1 MTQIRQW
8 LEEMQQGRLTLEAL
22 AAQVDRRGAVG
33 PAEHRR
39 ELDDLQTLLASGKLD
54 PRLQQA
60 LSTKLAKL
68 QLTASGSGAEDA
80 TRIAPLPGDDST
92 RIAVPMADDATRVS
106 SPGAPPPQEEDDRT
120 ILAPGATA
128 ADPSQDSDATQ
139 VFTASDET
147 GGRTSST
154 TSQTAG
160 TAPTA
165 GTSSGSR
172 ASTWKRLAEADG
184 PAISVTT
191 GTRLKDRF
199 VLERQLGQ
207 GGMGVVYLALDERK
221 VEARDR
227 NPRVAVKVLNDEFRR
242 HPDSLIALQRESRRS
257 QQLAHDNIVRV
268 YDFDKDGTIV
278 FMTMEYVDGED
289 LKSLIRRLEG
299 KGMPMAEAYPIIEG
313 MGRALERA
321 HRDGVVHSDFKPGNV
336 MLTQQRVPKVFDF
349 GIARA
354 GKHRG
359 GSTGEQTV
367 FDASTLGAL
376 TPAYASLE
384 MLQGVD
390 AEPACDLYAL
400 SCVAYEL
407 LSGVHP
413 FNKLNAEQAQKQGLV
428 PAPVPGLSKLQW
440 RTLCRGLAFQRGNR
454 IATAGELIEGL
465 RPRTQRERMLPIALG
480 GLASAAVVAL
490 LVWGG
495 TVFWYNRKM
504 GAVEDCIGAVE
515 CADAMVLTQKLQS
528 LKPAD
533 QALLGDRHR
542 DEIKGIFHSSLAKHW
557 APAQARYDYKRA
569 AEVVRLAFG
578 LYGQDS
584 AWVKELGDGLEAS
597 RNTALSQLNDEFT
610 RQIDQ
615 DPFVTP
621 EGGERG
627 LLAIL
632 DAVRAIDPAQAMLQ
646 DGRIGP
652 ALERGV
658 RNALAAPG
666 LDAAQ
671 QLAAARKRFDA
682 AQPYTGGGDALKPLA
697 SDLQARADQI
707 ESESREAQ
715 QLAAARSE
723 REQRLAAVAQA
734 LSHAAPTR
742 EWRSAVRDAWIAA
755 HEAVPADDAD
765 LRKQEQA
772 LASTLLAQSTRA
784 QADGKLDEA
793 ADSARLGVEL
803 LASNEALAQQLKLLD
818 DARNRQI
825 AQAKTESERL
835 KLQQER
841 LDQLLQRPSDSVKWI
856 DEVDAS
862 LKAFSE
868 GADPSRARAQ
878 RETFA
883 RGIEQLVTQAIAAG
897 DLGKAQAL
905 ANRAVAAGTVGAQLA
920 GLLERVT
927 EARRQ
932 AQAKQIDA
940 LRDLAREKSF
950 SPDWQRSVESSVA
963 KLRAT
968 NDPSLPALLET
979 LGAAYAER
987 ADQLV
992 DDKSYAAAR
1001 QVVDSATRVAP
1012 ASAAVK
1018 AALARINKLE
1028 SEERVAREQQQRQ
1041 FKVEELERT
1050 VALKAAA
1057 SELSDAVA
1065 ALDQLRKLDP
1075 ANRFAA
1081 SEGPRQVAE
1090 GSLKLAE
1097 RFAAS
1102 GDFANA
1108 IKAADRGLQV
1118 LPSAT
1123 NLAQARSRYESAACA
1138 AELDRET
1145 RKPGTLLAA
1154 RKTECLALLKKQDPA
1169 LYAKY
1174 RGLESTAVA
1183 TPPAAPPESAAP
1195 AAAVIPPPPA
1205 SVAES
1210 RAVVK
1215 GPDPCKKSFAGDGT
1229 RGRAQCVD
1237 DAGGVKGPTIVVVSG
1252 LGTFGITQ
1260 TEVWYAEFAR
1270 YCKSN
1275 GPCPPAPADGFLPV
1289 TQVSVEQ
1296 ARGYA
1301 RWLSSVTGRR
1311 YRLPSTTEWTHA
1323 ATVGGRDVLSEGYCK
1338 SESGGQGPHQITS
1351 GVMNRWGLVNA
1362 VGNVWELVDDG
1373 GLVMALGG
1381 SFQDDSGNCGADAR
1395 KAFSGPDPAVGF
1407 RLVRELD
1414 D

>member
-22 AAQVDRRGAVG
+22 ASNIDRRGAIDPV
-33 PAEHRR
+33 AHQH
-39 ELDDLQTLLASGKLD
+39 ELEDLQALLATGKLD

-60 LSTKLAKL
+60 VSTKLTKL
-68 QLTASGSGAEDA
+68 QQTAASRGSERATPVAPPLNEDA
-80 TRIAPLPGDDST
+80 TRIV
-92 RIAVPMADDATRVS
+92 VPSADDATRVN
-106 SPGAPPPQEEDDRT
+106 SPGMSPPSMQEDDRT
-120 ILAPGATA
+120 VVVA
-128 ADPSQDSDATQ
+128 ASLDSDATQ
-139 VFTASDET
+139 VFTAINET
-147 GGRTSST
+147 GGRSSE

-184 PAISVTT
+184 PAFSVTT

-199 VLERQLGQ
+199 VLEKQLGQ

-289 LKSLIRRLEG
+289 LKSLIRRLAG

-336 MLTQQRVPKVFDF
+336 MLTQQRMPKVFDF

-359 GSTGEQTV
+359 GATGEQTV

-390 AEPACDLYAL
+390 AEPPCDLYAL
-400 SCVAYEL
+400 ACVAYEL

-413 FNKLNAEQAQKQGLV
+413 FNKLNAEQAQKQGLA
-428 PAPVPGLSKLQW
+428 PAPIPGLSKLQW
-440 RTLCRGLAFQRGNR
+440 RTLCRGLAFQRSNR

-465 RPRTQRERMLPIALG
+465 RPRTQRERMLPVALG
-480 GLASAAVVAL
+480 GLGSMAVFAVL
-490 LVWGG
+490 IWGG
-495 TVFWYNRKM
+495 TVFWYNRKI
-504 GAVEDCIGAVE
+504 GNVDDCIGSVE
-515 CADAMVLTQKLQS
+515 CADAVVLTQKLQT

-533 QALLGDRHR
+533 QAQLSDKHR
-542 DEIKGIFHSSLAKHW
+542 DEIKGIFHSSLAQHW
-557 APAQARYDYKRA
+557 APAQARYNYKRA

-578 LYGQDS
+578 IYGQDS

-615 DPFVTP
+615 DPFAMP
-621 EGGERG
+621 AGGDRG

-632 DAVRAIDPAQAMLQ
+632 DAVRAIDPAQPMLQ

-658 RNALAAPG
+658 RNALADPG

-671 QLAAARKRFDA
+671 QLDVARKRLDA
-682 AQPYTGGGDALKPLA
+682 AQPYAGGAEALKPLA
-697 SDLQARADQI
+697 ADLQARGDQI
-707 ESESREAQ
+707 ESETREAQ
-715 QLAAARSE
+715 RLAAARSE
-723 REQRLAAVAQA
+723 REQRLAAVAQV
-734 LSHAAPTR
+734 LGRAAATR
-742 EWRSAVRDAWIAA
+742 EWRSSVRDTWVAA
-755 HEAVPADDAD
+755 REAVPADDAD
-765 LRKQEQA
+765 LVKQGQA

-784 QADGKLDEA
+784 QANGNLDEA
-793 ADSARLGVEL
+793 TESARLGVEL
-803 LASNEALAQQLKLLD
+803 LASNEALAQQLKQLD
-818 DARNRQI
+818 GARDRQI

-862 LKAFSE
+862 LKAFSA

-883 RGIEQLVTQAIAAG
+883 RGVEQLVTQAIAAG

-905 ANRAVAAGTVGAQLA
+905 ANRGAAAGTVGSQLS
-920 GLLERVT
+920 GLSERVN

-932 AQAKQIDA
+932 SQAKQIEA
-940 LRDLAREKSF
+940 LRELAREKSF
-950 SPDWQRSVESSVA
+950 SPDWQRAVESSVA
-963 KLRAT
+963 TLRAT
-968 NDPSLPALLET
+968 NDPSLPALLES

-987 ADQLV
+987 SDQLV

-1001 QVVDSATRVAP
+1001 QVVDAATRVAP

-1018 AALARINKLE
+1018 AALVRINKLE
-1028 SEERVAREQQQRQ
+1028 AQERVARDQQQRQ
-1041 FKVEELERT
+1041 FKIEELERT

-1057 SELSDAVA
+1057 SELNEAVA
-1065 ALDQLRKLDP
+1065 GLEQLRKLDP
-1075 ANRFAA
+1075 SNHFAVTD
-1081 SEGPRQVAE
+1081 GPRQVAD

-1097 RFAAS
+1097 RFAAAS
-1102 GDFANA
+1102 DFSNA

-1123 NLAQARSRYESAACA
+1123 NLAQARSRYESGACA
-1138 AELDRET
+1138 ADLDRET
-1145 RKPGTLLAA
+1145 RKAGALLGA
-1154 RKTECLALLKKQDPA
+1154 RKAECLAILKKQDTA

-1174 RGLESTAVA
+1174 RGLESVVA
-1183 TPPAAPPESAAP
+1183 AMPPVAPAPQEEAGPPAVVVLPPVP
-1195 AAAVIPPPPA
+1195 AAEPRT
-1205 SVAES
+1205 VA
-1210 RAVVK
+1210 K

-1229 RGRAQCVD
+1229 RGRAQCAD
-1237 DAGGVKGPTIVVVSG
+1237 DAGGVKGPTVVVVSG

-1270 YCKSN
+1270 YCKIS

-1289 TQVSVEQ
+1289 TNVSLDQ

-1301 RWLSSVTGRR
+1301 RWLSAVTGHR
-1311 YRLPSTTEWTHA
+1311 YRLPNTTEWTHA

-1338 SESGGQGPHQITS
+1338 GESGGKGPHQITS

-1381 SFQDDSGNCGADAR
+1381 SFQDDAGTCGADAR
-1395 KAFSGPDPAVGF
+1395 RAVSGPDPAVGF